1 MTILGTARRRGS
13 CHVVV
18 SKLRTPLPSFRRP
31 PVRGH
36 HNLLDPQNPCIPFA
50 SCIIIVQSA
59 TAVVVRVLCLIFSRS
74 HSSVCSPL
82 WKRGLKNS
90 RDLLPHIRI
99 DPRPPPKMKTF
110 PGLERKPPIEKRP
123 SINFSYTYVL
133 GTATATVTARREK
146 EDRQR
151 TTRVR
156 KVTQQGGEKL
166 WGLNV

>member
-1 MTILGTARRRGS
+1 MPCCCFQTSHAPSVVPSASRTRPSQPLGSTESMYTLCILYNYR
-13 CHVVV
+13 
-18 SKLRTPLPSFRRP
+18 
-31 PVRGH
+31 
-36 HNLLDPQNPCIPFA
+36 
-50 SCIIIVQSA
+50 
-59 TAVVVRVLCLIFSRS
+59 
-74 HSSVCSPL
+74 SVCDCCCCTSPVPNIFTVPL
-82 WKRGLKNS
+82 LRLFTVMETGFENS

-110 PGLERKPPIEKRP
+110 PGLERKSPIEKRP

-133 GTATATVTARREK
+133 VTATATVTARREK